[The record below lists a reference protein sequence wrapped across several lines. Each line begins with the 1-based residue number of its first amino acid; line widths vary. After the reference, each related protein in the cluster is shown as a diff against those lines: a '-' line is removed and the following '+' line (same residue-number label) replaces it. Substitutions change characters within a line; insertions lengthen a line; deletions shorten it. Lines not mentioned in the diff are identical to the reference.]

1 MKWFW
6 MIKMIL
12 MMIFQDLPIDPRT
25 AASEMT
31 VDKLLSYTPSADQVF
46 FQLCD
51 PALLMYMIVHQVKEV
66 FNTTAAYAFQDIPE
80 QQQQLP
86 RFLKDIWSQSHHN
99 PHPGTARPTWGC
111 PARPLLHLPRKI
123 STSLLHLT
131 NLPTVLLIRMIIR
144 KRTLLC
150 IINTPFCVKR

>member
-1 MKWFW
+1 
-6 MIKMIL
+6 
-12 MMIFQDLPIDPRT
+12 MIFQDLPIDPRT

-86 RFLKDIWSQSHHN
+86 RFLKDIWNHIIILTQA
-99 PHPGTARPTWGC
+99 PPDPPEVARPGLSSTC
-111 PARPLLHLPRKI
+111 PGKSPPRS
-123 STSLLHLT
+123 STS
-131 NLPTVLLIRMIIR
+131 PACQR
-144 KRTLLC
+144 C
-150 IINTPFCVKR
+150 C

>member
-1 MKWFW
+1 

-46 FQLCD
+46 FHFCVIQ
-51 PALLMYMIVHQVKEV
+51 LMYMIVHQVKEV

-86 RFLKDIWSQSHHN
+86 RFLKDI
-99 PHPGTARPTWGC
+99 
-111 PARPLLHLPRKI
+111 
-123 STSLLHLT
+123 
-131 NLPTVLLIRMIIR
+131 
-144 KRTLLC
+144 
-150 IINTPFCVKR
+150 